1 MPENLTQST
10 EDYLKAIYDLTLD
23 GELATTNQIA
33 EQLGV
38 KPASVTG
45 MLKRLAV
52 GDPPLLEYRKHQ
64 GAGLTE
70 EGRRA
75 ALEIVRHHRLL
86 ELFLHETLGYSWDE
100 VHVEADRL
108 EHVLSEEMEER
119 IAQVLGDPRH
129 DPHGEPIP
137 NRELHIPAQSTL
149 RLNELRTGQEAV
161 IQYVEDN
168 DPELLRYLEGIGL
181 VPRTC
186 LEVLSYSSFDDN
198 LELKVEDRVVVLG
211 PKVTRHIFVELV
223 QIPQEE

>member
-10 EDYLKAIYDLTLD
+10 EDYLKAIYDLTLN
-23 GELATTNQIA
+23 GERATTNQIA

-45 MLKRLAV
+45 MLKRLAASE
-52 GDPPLLEYRKHQ
+52 PPLLEYRKHQ

-119 IAQVLGDPRH
+119 IARVLGDPMH

-137 NRELHIPAQSTL
+137 NRELHIWLSRRVEESGVRGVVYHAYAWCDLWHAEAERIRQATAVPMLALLQCDG
-149 RLNELRTGQEAV
+149 EEPCARTENRIEAFV
-161 IQYVEDN
+161 
-168 DPELLRYLEGIGL
+168 
-181 VPRTC
+181 
-186 LEVLSYSSFDDN
+186 EVL
-198 LELKVEDRVVVLG
+198 R
-211 PKVTRHIFVELV
+211 
-223 QIPQEE
+223 

>member
-10 EDYLKAIYDLTLD
+10 EDYLKAIYDLTLN
-23 GELATTNQIA
+23 GERATTNQIA

-45 MLKRLAV
+45 MLQRLAASE
-52 GDPPLLEYRKHQ
+52 PPLLEYRKHQ

-70 EGRRA
+70 EGTKA

-119 IAQVLGDPRH
+119 IARVLGDPMH

-137 NRELHIPAQSTL
+137 NRELHIPVQSTL
-149 RLNELRTGQEAV
+149 RLNDLRTGQEAV

-168 DPELLRYLEGIGL
+168 DAELLRYLEGIGL
-181 VPRTC
+181 VPRAC
-186 LEVLSYSSFDDN
+186 VEVLSYSSFDDN

-223 QIPQEE
+223 QISQEG